1 MDSKVK
7 INETKTRKSLTNR
20 QKYDTIFFIAN
31 NYVY

>member
-20 QKYDTIFFIAN
+20 QKYDTIFSIGYN
-31 NYVY
+31 